1 MQQILDEQ
9 SKMLLRLSKTNKNL
23 TTFLKYSKEK
33 EIQIDQLL
41 ILKNEIYRIYQ
52 RIQKLKNKQ

>member
-9 SKMLLRLSKTNKNL
+9 SKILLRLSKTNKNL
-23 TTFLKYSKEK
+23 ATFLKFSKEK